1 MAIFTHARPLTL
13 FGALVTGALG
23 CAALR
28 GGEEPEPEPVILY
41 GFGDAPSEP
50 PESCKRLGKIEV
62 TRLENKEPPE
72 DKLISAARD
81 QGGNAVAHVRRG
93 GFQDGFL
100 GKEYQFRAVAF
111 RCPSAKPA
119 GSGAASASAAPSGS
133 AAPSASA
140 GPGK

>member
-1 MAIFTHARPLTL
+1 MVSRSCASLILL
-13 FGALVTGALG
+13 FVMG

-28 GGEEPEPEPVILY
+28 GEGAPEEPAEDPVVLY
-41 GFGDAPSEP
+41 GYGDNPSEP
-50 PESCKRLGKIEV
+50 PDACKRLGKIEV

-81 QGGNAVAHVRRG
+81 QGGNAVAHVRRA
-93 GFQDGFL
+93 GFSDGFL

-119 GSGAASASAAPSGS
+119 GSAAPSASASAAP
-133 AAPSASA
+133 PVN
-140 GPGK
+140 